1 MPISEGPVNLSW
13 PAIMK
18 TVNEDPHAFY
28 AEGGWNFLTGSGSV
42 RLPLCLFWLS
52 NSDDR
57 HRMMNRKNLRKAL
70 NLRVIVMSL
79 MNPAAVA
86 RIANLTVSV
95 LCLDLI
101 TSADLS

>member
-42 RLPLCLFWLS
+42 SLPLCLVSLS

-57 HRMMNRKNLRKAL
+57 RRMMNRRNLRKAL

-79 MNPAAVA
+79 MNPAAVTK
-86 RIANLTVSV
+86 IVNLTVSV
-95 LCLDLI
+95 LCLDLS
-101 TSADLS
+101 TFADLS

>member
-42 RLPLCLFWLS
+42 RLPICLVSLS

-57 HRMMNRKNLRKAL
+57 HRMMNRRNLRKAL

-79 MNPAAVA
+79 MNPAAVTK
-86 RIANLTVSV
+86 IVNLTVSV
-95 LCLDLI
+95 LCLDLSI
-101 TSADLS
+101 FADLS

>member
-42 RLPLCLFWLS
+42 RLAPCPFLLR

-57 HRMMNRKNLRKAL
+57 HRTMDQRNLRKAL
-70 NLRVIVMSL
+70 NLRAIVMSL
-79 MNPAAVA
+79 MNPAAVT
-86 RIANLTVSV
+86 RIANLPVSV
-95 LCLDLI
+95 FCLDLI
-101 TSADLS
+101 TFADLL

>member
-42 RLPLCLFWLS
+42 RLPLYPFLLS

-57 HRMMNRKNLRKAL
+57 SRTMGQRNLRKAL
-70 NLRVIVMSL
+70 NLKAIVMSL
-79 MNPAAVA
+79 MNPAAVT

-95 LCLDLI
+95 SCLGLS
-101 TSADLS
+101 TFADLS